1 MAWAAF
7 CQLEAEV
14 EALRL
19 RFRGWKAMF
28 ETLDGAVFS
37 SEQQHRQGVE
47 ALLQVEEEVL
57 QAVSARR
64 LRVRVVQQLEEV
76 VSTHFAM

>member
-1 MAWAAF
+1 
-7 CQLEAEV
+7 LEAEV

-57 QAVSARR
+57 QAVLERR
-64 LRVRVVQQLEEV
+64 LRVRVVQQLEV
-76 VSTHFAM
+76 VVLIRFEM